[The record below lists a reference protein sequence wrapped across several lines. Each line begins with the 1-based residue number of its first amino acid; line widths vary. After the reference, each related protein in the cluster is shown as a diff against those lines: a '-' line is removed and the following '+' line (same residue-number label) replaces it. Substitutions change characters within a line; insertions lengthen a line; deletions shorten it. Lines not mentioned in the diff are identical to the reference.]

1 MKVITEKGGVKARS
15 VNDRSIEHS
24 ISQKTE
30 LSKKNEKALSGKTE
44 RTVRRSEK
52 DKPVPHDRGNPVQT
66 ERRQFVER
74 KEHAS
79 GKAADRK
86 IPPSKSETSIGCPK
100 TEIKTSGSSEKIT
113 PTPFRPP
120 KQYKLSP
127 HQPKNKKYKVLK
139 NGTVANGTLT
149 KRKERVIY
157 SQQQN
162 KKLRKIKRKKIDKSR
177 LKLLKSF
184 NRQQKKI
191 FRKKSELISIAMG
204 GVAPAKVNISKYRRL
219 SSAAKTAADIAAKP
233 AEVLK
238 KGFVAQAEKSD
249 DNGVKAAK
257 LGVQIYDH
265 GASGVKKPPQ
275 MPE

>member
-1 MKVITEKGGVKARS
+1 MNNDMNSQVKTWLFFYLQKKVKSLKIITEKGGIKARS
-15 VNDRSIEHS
+15 VNDR
-24 ISQKTE
+24 
-30 LSKKNEKALSGKTE
+30 
-44 RTVRRSEK
+44 
-52 DKPVPHDRGNPVQT
+52 
-66 ERRQFVER
+66 
-74 KEHAS
+74 
-79 GKAADRK
+79 
-86 IPPSKSETSIGCPK
+86 
-100 TEIKTSGSSEKIT
+100 SEKIT

-127 HQPKNKKYKVLK
+127 QQPKNKKYKVLK

-157 SQQQN
+157 SQKQN

-191 FRKKSELISIAMG
+191 FRKKAELISIAMG
-204 GVAPAKVNISKYRRL
+204 GVTPAKVDITKYRRL
-219 SSAAKTAADIAAKP
+219 FSAAKTTAKVAAKP
-233 AEVLK
+233 GEVLK

-257 LGVQIYDH
+257 LGVQIYDY
-265 GASGVKKPPQ
+265 GTSGVKTAQKGAKITKRVYRKLHKPTSA
-275 MPE
+275 ELRRKLRKRVNHNITAEAKFLAKRAVKKGAAKAGKAAANAA

>member
-1 MKVITEKGGVKARS
+1 MVRDSIGVIYLKIITEKGGVKARS

-52 DKPVPHDRGNPVQT
+52 DELMPHHSGSAST
-66 ERRQFVER
+66 EQRQFAER

-86 IPPSKSETSIGCPK
+86 IPLSKSATSVGVPR

-113 PTPFRPP
+113 PIPFRPP

-139 NGTVANGTLT
+139 NGTVAT
-149 KRKERVIY
+149 ER
-157 SQQQN
+157 SPSG
-162 KKLRKIKRKKIDKSR
+162 KS
-177 LKLLKSF
+177 
-184 NRQQKKI
+184 
-191 FRKKSELISIAMG
+191 
-204 GVAPAKVNISKYRRL
+204 V
-219 SSAAKTAADIAAKP
+219 
-233 AEVLK
+233 
-238 KGFVAQAEKSD
+238 
-249 DNGVKAAK
+249 
-257 LGVQIYDH
+257 
-265 GASGVKKPPQ
+265 
-275 MPE
+275 